1 MTWLPLRLGNECL
14 SILGASWVRVSNPIR
29 DKIFVPFWFTDAI
42 TGVRVNLA
50 VEFAN
55 WSGGDD
61 EVGVMV
67 NSDMPFVSGS
77 LIRNGGFEDK

>member
-1 MTWLPLRLGNECL
+1 M
-14 SILGASWVRVSNPIR
+14 
-29 DKIFVPFWFTDAI
+29 

-50 VEFAN
+50 VELDN

-61 EVGVMV
+61 EVGVTV
-67 NSDMPFVSGS
+67 NSDMPFVRGS